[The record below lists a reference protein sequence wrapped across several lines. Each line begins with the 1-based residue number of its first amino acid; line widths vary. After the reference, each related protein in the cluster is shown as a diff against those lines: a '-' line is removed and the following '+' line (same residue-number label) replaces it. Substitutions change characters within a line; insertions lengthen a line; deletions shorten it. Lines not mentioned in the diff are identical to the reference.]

1 MESHIFNI
9 KIGDYKRLITGN
21 PIFLRQVEG
30 RGFVRKKDNA
40 IDWGLS
46 KPLSRASEVEWDLR
60 NKG

>member
-1 MESHIFNI
+1 MLNNHVSRPTR
-9 KIGDYKRLITGN
+9 KKN